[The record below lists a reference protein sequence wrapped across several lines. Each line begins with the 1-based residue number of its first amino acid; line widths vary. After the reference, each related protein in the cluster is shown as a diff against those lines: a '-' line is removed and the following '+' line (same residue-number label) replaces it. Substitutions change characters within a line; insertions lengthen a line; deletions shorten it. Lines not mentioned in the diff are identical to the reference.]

1 MAAEE
6 EGAAPSEMAATFKV
20 LHDHSDRIYQ
30 WDYERN
36 RTQLVGLYTRP
47 WARSGTA

>member
-1 MAAEE
+1 MVRKRKAP
-6 EGAAPSEMAATFKV
+6 APSEMAATFKV

-36 RTQLVGLYTRP
+36 RTQLVGL
-47 WARSGTA
+47 